1 MIVGEQ
7 LDRKLMTK
15 QGYVART
22 VARRLI
28 GMERGSRVPGVT
40 ELARDSGVGYGTVQ
54 EAMHLLEDI
63 GAATFRR
70 RGAQGTV
77 LEEAHADS
85 LWFVANVGH
94 FVGSLPMPYSRRYEG
109 LATGLHSLL
118 KEAGIPVSLSYMR
131 GGIRRLEALL
141 KGGSNF
147 AITSLF
153 TARVF
158 EEVYPGEL
166 LMVVELGPRSY
177 VTEHQIIL
185 SNPAKSGIELGM
197 KVGIDRDSADQ
208 ARITE
213 MELAALEGEVRL
225 MPMTYTQVLRELEAG
240 RLDAAVWNSED
251 VNGTAFKIVPL
262 MSPEAQGLSG
272 VNTVAAISVRADD
285 EFSARVARSSL
296 DRGRLLEVQRAV
308 LEGSELP
315 RY

>member
-1 MIVGEQ
+1 MTLGEQ
-7 LDRKLMTK
+7 VDRKLMTK

-22 VARRLI
+22 LARHLI
-28 GMERGSRVPGVT
+28 GMESGARVPGVT
-40 ELARDSGVGYGTVQ
+40 EIARDSGVGYGTVQ

-77 LEEAHADS
+77 LEEARAGS

-118 KEAGIPVSLSYMR
+118 NEAGIPVSLSYMR

-158 EEVYPGEL
+158 EEEHPGTL
-166 LMVVELGPRSY
+166 RVVVDLGPRSY
-177 VTEHQIIL
+177 VTEHQVIL
-185 SNPAKSGIELGM
+185 ADPEKSGIEPGM

-213 MELAALEGEVRL
+213 MELSALEGEVRL
-225 MPMTYTQVLRELEAG
+225 MPMTYTQVLRELGAG

-262 MSPEAQGLSG
+262 MSPEAQALSG
-272 VNTVAAISVRADD
+272 TNTVAAISVRADD
-285 EFSARVARSSL
+285 EFSARVAQSSL
-296 DRGRLLEVQRAV
+296 DQGRLLKVQRAV
-308 LEGSELP
+308 LDGSELP

>member
-1 MIVGEQ
+1 MDLGEQ
-7 LDRKLMTK
+7 VDRKLMTK

-22 VARRLI
+22 LARRLV
-28 GMERGSRVPGVT
+28 GKRSGERVPGVT
-40 ELARDSGVGYGTVQ
+40 ELAKDSGVGYGTVQ
-54 EAMHLLEDI
+54 EAMHLLEDV

-70 RGAQGTV
+70 RGAQGTI
-77 LEEAHADS
+77 LEGACAES
-85 LWFVANVGH
+85 LWFVASIGH

-118 KEAGIPVSLSYMR
+118 EEAGIPVSLSYMR

-141 KGGSNF
+141 LGGSNF

-153 TARVF
+153 TARTF
-158 EEVYPGEL
+158 EEEHPGAL
-166 LMVVELGPRSY
+166 RVVVELGPKSY
-177 VTEHQIIL
+177 VTEHQVIL
-185 SNPAKSGIELGM
+185 ANPTKGSIEAGM

-262 MSPEAQGLSG
+262 VSPEAQALSG
-272 VNTVAAISVRADD
+272 TNTVAAISVRADD
-285 EFSARVARSSL
+285 EFSARVALSSL
-296 DRGRLLEVQRAV
+296 DQRRLLAVQHAV
-308 LEGSELP
+308 LEGKELP

>member
-1 MIVGEQ
+1 M
-7 LDRKLMTK
+7 DRRLMTK
-15 QGYVART
+15 QGYVARNL
-22 VARRLI
+22 ARRLI
-28 GMERGSRVPGVT
+28 GVEVGARVPGVA
-40 ELARDSGVGYGTVQ
+40 ELARESGVGYGTVQ
-54 EAMHLLEDI
+54 EAMRLLEDV
-63 GAATFRR
+63 GAASFRR

-77 LEEAHADS
+77 LEEARADA

-118 KEAGIPVSLSYMR
+118 QEAGIPVSLSYMR

-141 KGGSNF
+141 RGGSNF

-153 TARVF
+153 TAEEF
-158 EEVYPGEL
+158 EEERSGAL
-166 LMVVELGPRSY
+166 RVVLELGPGSY
-177 VTEHQIIL
+177 VTEHQVIL
-185 SNPAKSGIELGM
+185 ADPTKDGIEPGM
-197 KVGIDRDSADQ
+197 RVGIDRDSTDQ

-213 MELAALEGEVRL
+213 MEIGALEGDVRL

-251 VNGTAFKIVPL
+251 VNGTAFKVVPL
-262 MSPEAQGLSG
+262 RSPEARSLSG
-272 VNTVAAISVRADD
+272 ANTVAAISVRAGD
-285 EFSARVARSSL
+285 EFSERVVRSKL
-296 DRGRLLEVQRAV
+296 DRRRLLGVQRAV